1 MSLFQVIATLFAL
14 FMLYVVNIHRR
25 KLQLNSA
32 EQLFWYA
39 LWIAFIVIAIFP
51 NLLLGVARLVRF
63 ERVFDLLV
71 VGSSMV
77 ITTLVV
83 TNYFLQRENNRK
95 LEEVIRTF
103 ALKEADNDQGKSTK

>member
-1 MSLFQVIATLFAL
+1 MSLFQIIATLFAL
-14 FMLYVVNIHRR
+14 LMLYVVNIHRR
-25 KLQLNSA
+25 KLQLSSG

-39 LWIAFIVIAIFP
+39 LWIAFIIIAIFP
-51 NLLLGVARLVRF
+51 NLLLGVARLVHF

-77 ITTLVV
+77 ITTLVI

-95 LEEVIRTF
+95 LEEIVRMISI
-103 ALKEADNDQGKSTK
+103 KEAGEE

>member
-25 KLQLNSA
+25 KLQLNSV
-32 EQLFWYA
+32 EQLFWYV
-39 LWIAFIVIAIFP
+39 LWIMFIIIAIFP
-51 NLLLGVARLVRF
+51 NLLLGVAKLIHF

-71 VGSSMV
+71 VGSLMV

-103 ALKEADNDQGKSTK
+103 ALKEADGKDKK

>member
-1 MSLFQVIATLFAL
+1 MSLFQIIATLFAL

-25 KLQLNSA
+25 KLQLNSL
-32 EQLFWYA
+32 EQLFWYV
-39 LWIAFIVIAIFP
+39 LWIAFIIVAIFP
-51 NLLLGVARLVRF
+51 DLLLGVSELIRF

-71 VGSSMV
+71 VGSLMI